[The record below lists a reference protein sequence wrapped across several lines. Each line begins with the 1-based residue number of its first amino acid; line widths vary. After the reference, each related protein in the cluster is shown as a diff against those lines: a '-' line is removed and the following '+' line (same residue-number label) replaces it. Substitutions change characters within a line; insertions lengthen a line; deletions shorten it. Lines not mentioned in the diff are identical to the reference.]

1 MTTRLHHALLAVALT
16 LAPLLPAQA
25 APDMDII
32 ETAPVRVRE
41 DRAATMSLRGDVGP
55 ATPLEMAVGRTMAVP
70 LSAPVSDV
78 IVANPSVVDV
88 LVQGPRQVY
97 VLGRGPG
104 ATNVFFIGRDG
115 NVVLNAEILVS
126 ADLTAAKIVLARLL
140 PDANIDL
147 RAVGQSVIM
156 SGTVHSARE
165 AADAQAVVEQF
176 LGVGVAGS
184 LQATE
189 RTSRQ
194 PGGGA
199 GGQTD
204 EAAAA
209 GAAAGTA
216 MREAFQGI
224 EGRAANRPSGE
235 AKVINALRVI
245 GDQQVLLQVKVAEVQ
260 RTTLKA
266 LSVNFLANN
275 GSFSNLPFPA
285 GEPFVRAMTGALSTV
300 GVDNMAF
307 DALERQGLIKV
318 LAEPTLTA
326 ISGETANFLAGGLLP
341 VPSDVDDEGNVR
353 VTFREF
359 GVSLSFTPV
368 VLANNQLSLRIAT
381 EVSRVSSENALPFVL
396 RGTGRE
402 VEIKGLSVR
411 RADSTVTVPS
421 GGSLMIAGMLQND
434 EINSFDGVP
443 GLMDLPIIGALFR
456 SQEFRTQRT
465 ELVVVVQAFRVRPI
479 EFAKGLSLPTDGFV
493 PASDLDIYLLGR
505 LHARYGGTVRGE
517 ALTLAGPVGYILE

>member
-1 MTTRLHHALLAVALT
+1 MAGLFA
-16 LAPLLPAQA
+16 LAPLFPQAVLA
-25 APDMDII
+25 APAVDRM
-32 ETAPVRVRE
+32 EMEGVQVRE
-41 DRAATMSLRGDVGP
+41 GAPRALDLRSDVGP

-70 LSAPVSDV
+70 LNAPITDV
-78 IVANPSVVDV
+78 IVANPAVVDV
-88 LVQGPRQVY
+88 LVRSPRQVY

-104 ATNVFFIGRDG
+104 ATNVFFIGRNG
-115 NVVLNAEILVS
+115 EVVLNAEILVS
-126 ADLTAAKIVLARLL
+126 ADLTAAKTVLSRLL
-140 PDANIDL
+140 PEANIDL
-147 RAVGQSVIM
+147 RAVGQSVVM

-176 LGVGVAGS
+176 LGAGMPGG
-184 LQATE
+184 LEATE
-189 RTSRQ
+189 A
-194 PGGGA
+194 A
-199 GGQTD
+199 GGTPD
-204 EAAAA
+204 AAAA
-209 GAAAGTA
+209 RQEEAAVMA
-216 MREAFQGI
+216 EAFQAI
-224 EGRAANRPSGE
+224 ANKGGGKANNVR
-235 AKVINALRVI
+235 VINALRII

-266 LSVNFLANN
+266 LSVNVLSGTVAT
-275 GSFSNLPFPA
+275 NLPFPG
-285 GEPFVRAMTGALSTV
+285 GEPFVRAVTGAMNAV

-307 DALERQGLIKV
+307 DVLERQGLIKV
-318 LAEPTLTA
+318 LAEPNLTA

-341 VPSDVDDEGNVR
+341 VPSDVDDQGNVR

-381 EVSRVSSENALPFVL
+381 EVSRVSNENALPFVI

-402 VEIKGLSVR
+402 VSIKGLSVR
-411 RADSTVTVPS
+411 RADSTVTLPS

-434 EINSFDGVP
+434 EINSFSGVP
-443 GLMDLPIIGALFR
+443 GLMDLPILGALFR
-456 SQEFRTQRT
+456 SHEFRSQRT

-479 EFAKGLSLPTDGFV
+479 EFAKGLALPTDGFV

-517 ALTLAGPVGYILE
+517 ALTIAGPMGYIME

>member
-1 MTTRLHHALLAVALT
+1 MNRRFSSALLAAAFV
-16 LAPLLPAQA
+16 LAPVEGLA
-25 APDMDII
+25 APATDMI
-32 ETAPVRVRE
+32 ETTPVQVRQGKAAGL
-41 DRAATMSLRGDVGP
+41 DLRASVGP

-70 LSAPVSDV
+70 LSAPVGDV
-78 IVANPSVVDV
+78 IVANPAVVDV

-115 NVVLNAEILVS
+115 TVVLNAEILVS
-126 ADLTAAKIVLARLL
+126 ADLTAARTVLARLL
-140 PDANIDL
+140 PEASIEL
-147 RAVGQSVIM
+147 RAVGQSVVM

-176 LGVGVAGS
+176 LGGGLSAG

-189 RTSRQ
+189 RAPATSAGGDGAGETAFQ
-194 PGGGA
+194 AMAGGPGGTAA
-199 GGQTD
+199 GGQ
-204 EAAAA
+204 A
-209 GAAAGTA
+209 
-216 MREAFQGI
+216 R
-224 EGRAANRPSGE
+224 
-235 AKVINALRVI
+235 VINALRVI

-266 LSVNFLANN
+266 LSSNILGEN
-275 GSFSNLPFPA
+275 GSFTNLPFPA
-285 GEPFVRAMTGALSTV
+285 GEPFVRAVTGQLSAV

-307 DALERQGLIKV
+307 DVLERQGLIKV
-318 LAEPTLTA
+318 LAEPSLTA

-341 VPSDVDDEGNVR
+341 VPSDVDEQGNVR

-368 VLANNQLSLRIAT
+368 VLSNSQLSLRIAT
-381 EVSRVSSENALPFVL
+381 EVSRVSDENALPFVI

-402 VEIKGLSVR
+402 VQIKGLSVR
-411 RADSTVTVPS
+411 RADSTVTIPS

-434 EINSFDGVP
+434 EVNSFAGTP

-456 SQEFRTQRT
+456 SQEFRSQRT

-479 EFAKGLSLPTDGFV
+479 EFAKGLALPTDGFV

-505 LHARYGGTVRGE
+505 LHARYGGAVRGQ
-517 ALTLAGPVGYILE
+517 ALTLAGPVGYIME

>member
-1 MTTRLHHALLAVALT
+1 MNARLYRTMAAGLLA
-16 LAPLLPAQA
+16 LAPLFPPTALA
-25 APDMDII
+25 APAMDRI
-32 ETAPVRVRE
+32 ETEGVQVRDSRS
-41 DRAATMSLRGDVGP
+41 AALDLRSNVGP

-70 LSAPVSDV
+70 LNAPITDV

-88 LVQGPRQVY
+88 LVRGPRQVY

-104 ATNVFFIGRDG
+104 ATNVFFIGRNG
-115 NVVLNAEILVS
+115 EVVLNAEILVS
-126 ADLTAAKIVLARLL
+126 ADLTAAKTVLSRLL
-140 PDANIDL
+140 PEANIDL
-147 RAVGQSVIM
+147 RAVGQSVVM
-156 SGTVHSARE
+156 SGTVHSARD

-176 LGVGVAGS
+176 LGTGMPGGLA
-184 LQATE
+184 ATE
-189 RTSRQ
+189 RAASGAGAEGDTAQ
-194 PGGGA
+194 AFQTAAGAGGGA
-199 GGQTD
+199 P
-204 EAAAA
+204 A
-209 GAAAGTA
+209 GNV
-216 MREAFQGI
+216 R
-224 EGRAANRPSGE
+224 
-235 AKVINALRVI
+235 VINALRII

-266 LSVNFLANN
+266 LSVNVLSNN
-275 GSFSNLPFPA
+275 VASNLPFPA
-285 GEPFVRAMTGALSTV
+285 GEPFVRAVTGAMNAV

-307 DALERQGLIKV
+307 DVLERQGLIKV
-318 LAEPTLTA
+318 LAEPNLTA

-381 EVSRVSSENALPFVL
+381 EVSRVSDENALPFVI

-402 VEIKGLSVR
+402 VAIKGLSVR
-411 RADSTVTVPS
+411 RADSTVTLPS

-434 EINSFDGVP
+434 EINSFSGVP

-456 SQEFRTQRT
+456 SHEFRSQRT

-479 EFAKGLSLPTDGFV
+479 EFAKGLALPTDGFV

-505 LHARYGGTVRGE
+505 LHARYGGAVRGE
-517 ALTLAGPVGYILE
+517 ALTIAGPMGYIME